1 VPDHTRRAYQF
12 HSGAID
18 DGVLLVAAFTGHE
31 RISAP
36 FRYELNLRSAR
47 ADLDGAALLASDCW
61 LAIQQPTLLAGSGR
75 RGVQLLKLHGVLA
88 SFEQHG
94 RDDESVH
101 YRAVLVPHLWRLSL
115 TRQSRIFQDL
125 SVQDIVTQV
134 LAKHGITEIEFNQCD
149 KGTAVREH
157 VVQYRETDLD
167 FLHRQLEHVGIFYT
181 IEHGEQGPKL
191 VFGGCP
197 ESCRKLPGSGGLQ
210 FRTHVGSAE
219 RGEALVAESV
229 QALAIRHQPV
239 PEKVVV
245 GDWNWRTPDDPL
257 FSEHAVDAQAVF
269 GSQYEH
275 GDHFKDDDE
284 GAEIATVRAEE
295 LAWRKLVYHGTSD
308 ARGLRAGMVF
318 TLSDHYRGDANTDH
332 LVVEI
337 RHQGSQG
344 FATADTDVLPAAL
357 YSNEFT
363 SIPAA
368 VPFRPR
374 RTTPKPVIPGTI
386 TARVDAAGDGQYAEL
401 DDQGRYKL
409 KFAFDRSD
417 LQDGKASR
425 FVRMAQPYAGDDMGM
440 HFPLHKG
447 TEVLVTHV
455 NGDPDRPVIASA
467 VPNPQTGSKVSSGNQ
482 SQSVIKTG
490 GGNSVTM
497 EDTAGAEGFN
507 VNATYDYSLSAGHD
521 SSVSVGNNATTSV
534 SVDSTSSV
542 GANDSQTVGS
552 NRTVSIGANLEQT
565 VGANQTDTIGAD
577 ATLTIGANHSVAV
590 GANQSISVGANL
602 SQNVGGKASVVAGG
616 PLSLSAPA
624 ISIGADGKIS
634 LSVGGS
640 SIVIDAG
647 GITIHA
653 PKVTLV
659 GDGKLEASAPV
670 VKVAADGACEIG
682 GATVDVKASGPITL
696 KGAMVKNNA

>member
-1 VPDHTRRAYQF
+1 MPDHTRRAYQF
-12 HSGAID
+12 HSGAVD
-18 DGVLLVAAFTGHE
+18 DGVLLVAAFTGHD
-31 RISAP
+31 RMSAP
-36 FRYELNLRSAR
+36 FHFELDLRSAR
-47 ADLDGAALLASDCW
+47 ADLDGAALLSADSW
-61 LAIQQPTLLAGSGR
+61 LAIQQPTLLAGSGK
-75 RGVQLLKLHGVLA
+75 RGVQLLKIHGVLA
-88 SFEQHG
+88 SFEQLG
-94 RDDESVH
+94 RDDDFVH

-115 TRQSRIFQDL
+115 THQSRIFQDL
-125 SVQDIVTQV
+125 SVQDIVAQV
-134 LAKHGITEIEFNQCD
+134 LAKHGITDHEFNQCD
-149 KGTAVREH
+149 KGQVVREH
-157 VVQYRETDLD
+157 VVQYRESDLD
-167 FLHRQLEHVGIFYT
+167 FINRLLEHVGIFYCV
-181 IEHGEQGPKL
+181 EHGEQGSKI
-191 VFGGCP
+191 VFGSCP
-197 ESCRKLPGSGGLQ
+197 ESCRKLPGSGGLT
-210 FRTHVGSAE
+210 FRPNIGAADG
-219 RGEALVAESV
+219 RLVADSV
-229 QALAIRHQPV
+229 QTLAIRHQPV

-245 GDWNWRTPDDPL
+245 GDWNYRTPDDPL
-257 FSEHAVDAQAVF
+257 FSEQAVDAPAVF

-284 GAEIATVRAEE
+284 GLELAKVRAEE

-308 ARGLRAGMVF
+308 ARGLRAGVVF

-337 RHQGSQG
+337 RYTGSQG
-344 FATADTDVLPAAL
+344 FIDADSSEPMEASYVND
-357 YSNEFT
+357 FT

-368 VPFRPR
+368 VPFRPQR
-374 RTTPKPVIPGTI
+374 ATPKPVIPGTI

-467 VPNPQTGSKVSSGNQ
+467 VPNPQTGSKVSGSNQ
-482 SQSVIKTG
+482 SQSMIKSG

-507 VNATYDYSLSAGHD
+507 VNATYDYSLNAGNN
-521 SSVSVGNNATTSV
+521 SSITIGNNAT
-534 SVDSTSSV
+534 SSV
-542 GANDSQTVGS
+542 AVDNSETIGSNDSQTVGV
-552 NRTVSIGANLEQT
+552 NRTIAIGADMEQTVAANQVETIGANSTLTVGANRTTSVGANQSDSIGANLAQSVGGNANLT
-565 VGANQTDTIGAD
+565 VGATLAISAPTIGID
-577 ATLTIGANHSVAV
+577 AS
-590 GANQSISVGANL
+590 
-602 SQNVGGKASVVAGG
+602 
-616 PLSLSAPA
+616 
-624 ISIGADGKIS
+624 GKIR

-640 SIVIDAG
+640 SITIEAS

-653 PKVTLV
+653 PKVTIT
-659 GDGKLEASAPV
+659 GDAKIEAGAPA
-670 VKVAADGACEIG
+670 VKIVADAACDIG
-682 GATVDVKASGPITL
+682 GATIDLKASGPISL